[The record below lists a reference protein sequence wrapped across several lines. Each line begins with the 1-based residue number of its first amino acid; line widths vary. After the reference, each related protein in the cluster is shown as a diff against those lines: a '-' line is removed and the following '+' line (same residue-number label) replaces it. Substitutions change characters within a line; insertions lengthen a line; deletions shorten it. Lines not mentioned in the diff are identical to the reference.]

1 MKMNALLLA
10 ALVGATACGSNS
22 PNGSAPPDGAEEIR
36 STNARLSVASVPTGH
51 VDILARSQAAFGF
64 DLYGEAPKDGNFIYS
79 PISLSV
85 ALGMTYAGAR
95 GTTRDE
101 MRAVFGADLTDEQF
115 HAAFNAL
122 DQALESRGEN
132 ASDVS
137 GSPFALN
144 VVNQIWGQI
153 GETFEAPFLNTLAEN
168 YGAGLFALDFAANAD
183 PSRITINDWVAA
195 QTNDKIVDLL
205 QPGTITADTRLV
217 LTNAIYFN
225 ASWNEPFAPSRTA
238 DADFTRLDSSTV
250 SVPFM
255 NHSFETM
262 CGGTSGV
269 QLVELP
275 YDGGEVSMVV
285 AVPDDFASFEASL
298 STDLVDLASSM
309 TSCLVT
315 LSLPKFEARASF
327 SAKDALESLGMPTA
341 FSGDADF
348 TGIRASGGL
357 AISDVVHQAF
367 IRVDEEGTEAAAATA
382 VIIRETSAPTPV
394 VLSANKPFFF
404 FIRDNA
410 TNAVL
415 FAGRVVDPS

>member
-1 MKMNALLLA
+1 MKLNALLLA
-10 ALVGATACGSNS
+10 ALVGASACGSS
-22 PNGSAPPDGAEEIR
+22 PAGSTPPEGAEEIR
-36 STNARLSVASVPTGH
+36 SANARLSVASVPSGH
-51 VDILARSQAAFGF
+51 VDILARSQAEFGF
-64 DLYGEAPKDGNFIYS
+64 DLYGEAEKDGNFIYS

-137 GSPFALN
+137 GNPFALN
-144 VVNQIWGQI
+144 VVNQIWGQT

-168 YGAGLFALDFAANAD
+168 YGAGLYALDFAANAD

-225 ASWNEPFAPSRTA
+225 ASWDEPFDPANTA
-238 DADFTRLDSSTV
+238 NADFTRLDSSTV
-250 SVPFM
+250 NVPFM
-255 NHSFETM
+255 NHSFRTT

-275 YDGGEVSMVV
+275 YDGGEVSMIV
-285 AVPDDFASFEASL
+285 AVPDDFASFESSL
-298 STDLVDLASSM
+298 SAGIVDVASSM
-309 TSCLVT
+309 TDCYAT

-327 SAKDALESLGMPTA
+327 SAKEALESLGMPTA

-367 IRVDEEGTEAAAATA
+367 IRVDEQGTEAAAATA
-382 VIIRETSAPTPV
+382 VVIGETSAPTPV